1 MIWVYDYLSIQ
12 VTKNGKIGTHN
23 FFHIY
28 STMIKTC
35 DILKQ
40 LYVI

>member
-1 MIWVYDYLSIQ
+1 MIWNYDYLLRQI
-12 VTKNGKIGTHN
+12 KIFGKIGTQWIS
-23 FFHIY
+23 HIY

>member
-1 MIWVYDYLSIQ
+1 MIWNYDYLSIQ
-12 VTKNGKIGTHN
+12 IIKFGKIGTHWI
-23 FFHIY
+23 FHTY